1 MKYEVTVEGETFL
14 IEIEDE
20 GKVFVDGQ
28 PHAVDMQSIDDLN
41 LYSLLIDNN
50 SYETFIEEE
59 EEGHFQVLLHTGEM
73 YTVQVK
79 GGRPRST
86 IVKKPFRIPGV
97 ETTIKAPMPGLVVD
111 VLAVEGQQ
119 IAAGEVLVILESMK
133 MENELRAQWDGTVQ
147 SVHVRPGD
155 VAAQDQA
162 LVTVQ
167 WEEVGHALS
176 PLQENADG

>member
-1 MKYEVTVEGETFL
+1 MKYEVIVEGETFL

-20 GKVFVDGQ
+20 KILVNGQ
-28 PHAVDMQSIDDLN
+28 AHAVDMQSIDDLS
-41 LYSLLIDNN
+41 LYSLLVDHN

-59 EEGHFQVLLHTGEM
+59 EGQFQVLLQTGEM
-73 YTVQVK
+73 YNVQVK
-79 GGRPRST
+79 GGRPRPT
-86 IVKKPFRIPGV
+86 VVKKPFRIPGV
-97 ETTIKAPMPGLVVD
+97 ETTINAPMPGLVVD

-119 IAAGEVLVILESMK
+119 IVAGEVLVILESMK

-155 VAAQDQA
+155 VAGQDQA

-167 WEEVGHALS
+167 WEGVEHTFS
-176 PLQENADG
+176 T

>member
-20 GKVFVDGQ
+20 KVLVNGQ
-28 PHAVDMQSIDDLN
+28 PHAVDMQSIDDLS
-41 LYSLLIDNN
+41 LYSLLVDNN

-59 EEGHFQVLLHTGEM
+59 EDQFQVLLQTGAM
-73 YTVQVK
+73 YSVQVK

-86 IVKKPFRIPGV
+86 IVKKPFRFPGGEV
-97 ETTIKAPMPGLVVD
+97 AIKAPMPGLVVD

-119 IAAGEVLVILESMK
+119 ITAGEVLVILESMK
-133 MENELRAQWDGTVQ
+133 MENELRAQWDGTVR

-155 VAAQDQA
+155 VAGQDQA
-162 LVTVQ
+162 LVIMQ

-176 PLQENADG
+176 PRQESTEE

>member
-1 MKYEVTVEGETFL
+1 MKYEAIVEGETFL

-20 GKVFVDGQ
+20 KIFVNGQ
-28 PHAVDMQSIDDLN
+28 AHAVDMQNIDDLN
-41 LYSLLIDNN
+41 LYSLLVDNN
-50 SYETFIEEE
+50 SYETFIEEAE
-59 EEGHFQVLLHTGEM
+59 DQFQVLLQTGEM
-73 YTVQVK
+73 YSVQVK

-97 ETTIKAPMPGLVVD
+97 ETTVKAPMPGLVVD

-119 IAAGEVLVILESMK
+119 IIAGEVLVILESMK

-155 VAAQDQA
+155 VADQDQA
-162 LVTVQ
+162 LITVR
-167 WEEVGHALS
+167 WEEVGHAVS
-176 PLQENADG
+176 PGQS